1 MAGIYIHIPFC
12 SKACHYCNFHFI
24 TSLKYKNEMIEA
36 LLSELELRKDFLAE
50 QKVETVYFGGGTPS
64 LMDDDDI
71 FRLMDKVHKFYK
83 PVRLLEVTLEANPD
97 DITPQ
102 KSKAWQKAG
111 IDRLSIGVQSFYED
125 DLLYMNRSHTSSQAE
140 RSIKTAQDAGID
152 NLSID
157 LIFGYPLLTDAKW
170 AANLQ
175 RVVEYKIPHVSTY
188 AMTIEP
194 KTALD
199 AFVKKGK
206 IKPID
211 PEQSASQYEYLMEFM
226 KEGGFEHYEISS
238 FALPGKRAVHNSNYW
253 NGTPYLGI
261 GPSAHSF
268 DGNSRQWNVA
278 VNAKYM
284 DGVSKRSPMFEQEK
298 LTQSQ
303 IINELIMIRL
313 RTSDGLNPM
322 ELKAKL
328 SDEQWTGFDSELH
341 ILREK
346 RWIFDREGHIC
357 LTDTGK
363 LYADGIASM
372 LFLS

>member
-1 MAGIYIHIPFC
+1 
-12 SKACHYCNFHFI
+12 
-24 TSLKYKNEMIEA
+24 
-36 LLSELELRKDFLAE
+36 
-50 QKVETVYFGGGTPS
+50 
-64 LMDDDDI
+64 
-71 FRLMDKVHKFYK
+71 
-83 PVRLLEVTLEANPD
+83 
-97 DITPQ
+97 
-102 KSKAWQKAG
+102 
-111 IDRLSIGVQSFYED
+111 
-125 DLLYMNRSHTSSQAE
+125 MNRSHTSSQAE